1 MTYHFWLEPARGDVD
16 EGLRARVADPVWFLA
31 RQWQLGE
38 LQGEDA
44 SSPVRVD
51 VLARHTPLVYD
62 RARPTLDPRV
72 VPAEA
77 LLEAEPGDWWTIGR
91 RIRIGRAVESLVR
104 QKFPGR
110 PENSFDRFRLTGLP
124 APYTRYEGGFD
135 GVAVFTSGVL
145 AGDAVWSAHGVP
157 SPAPDR
163 WSPRTLSYSAR
174 FAYGGTR
181 LVAREHDGGDVDW
194 FTVDAE
200 PGRSP
205 IVTKAPE
212 VRPRQVLPNRLSYP
226 GAPHPRWWQIEDHAV
241 DIGGFAPDR
250 SHLGTML
257 LYDVAI
263 AHADDWFWFPV
274 PEPRTAAT
282 EHPSAGVVVHLESAV
297 VHDSFDE
304 EWPLAPPPATDW
316 SLFHTTGLPE
326 SHLVIWPVT
335 VAPQTGPVLDD
346 VALGVDEDANL
357 AWAVELRADGAALP
371 ESTET
376 PEAPAATTRT
386 GTREFT
392 YLPSTSLPA
401 HWHAYARTHAGDVGA
416 DAAAGDGRSG
426 TWRQA
431 IVADL
436 TGPTPRPRP
445 GPRSRLIGGPSRS
458 GAGRGHTIDANAL
471 PSSGV
476 RLQRRAML
484 ARDTEGRPVLWIER
498 RALPLLGPP
507 TSHLRFD
514 VFAENEQRREGRPSH
529 G

>member
-1 MTYHFWLEPARGDVD
+1 MAYHFWLEPGRGDLD
-16 EGLRARVADPVWFLA
+16 EGVRARVADPVWFLA

-51 VLARHTPLVYD
+51 VVARHTPLSYD
-62 RARPTLDPRV
+62 RARPLLDPRV

-91 RIRIGRAVESLVR
+91 RIRIGRAVEATVR
-104 QKFPGR
+104 QKFPGQ
-110 PENSFDRFRLTGLP
+110 PDSYFDRFRFTGLP

-135 GVAVFTSGVL
+135 GAAVFTSGVL
-145 AGDAVWSAHGVP
+145 AGDPVWRTHDVP

-163 WSPRTLSYSAR
+163 WSSRTLSYSAR
-174 FAYGGTR
+174 FASGGTG
-181 LVAREHDGGDVDW
+181 LVARDHDGGDVDW
-194 FTVDAE
+194 FTVDAAKT
-200 PGRSP
+200 RSP
-205 IVTKAPE
+205 VVTTAPA
-212 VRPRQVLPNRLSYP
+212 VGPRQVIPNRLSYP

-263 AHADDWFWFPV
+263 AHSDDWFWFPV
-274 PEPRTAAT
+274 PEPRTGAT
-282 EHPSAGVVVHLESAV
+282 EHPSAGVVVNLESAV

-304 EWPLAPPPATDW
+304 KWTLTAPAATDW
-316 SLFHTTGLPE
+316 SLFQTAGLPE
-326 SHLVIWPVT
+326 THLVIWPVA
-335 VAPQTGPVLDD
+335 VAPQAGPLLDD
-346 VALGVDEDANL
+346 IALGVDEDANL
-357 AWAVELRADGAALP
+357 AWAVELRADGLALQ
-371 ESTET
+371 ESTAT
-376 PEAPAATTRT
+376 AEAAAQTTRT
-386 GTREFT
+386 GTRDFT
-392 YLPSTSLPA
+392 YLPSTTLPA
-401 HWHAYARTHAGDVGA
+401 HWHAYARVRIGDASPEQG
-416 DAAAGDGRSG
+416 AGDGRCG
-426 TWRQA
+426 PWRQA

-436 TGPTPRPRP
+436 TGPAPRPRP
-445 GPRSRLIGGPSRS
+445 GPQSRLIGGPSGP
-458 GAGRGHTIDANAL
+458 GAGRGHTIASNAL

-476 RLQRRAML
+476 RLQRRPML

-498 RALPLLGPP
+498 RAVPLIGPP

-514 VFAENEQRREGRPSH
+514 VLAEKGQRH